1 MSYKVISYLKFLLKS
16 TNKHGVHSPFI
27 FDIIINCFNKKTD
40 VNDYN
45 QHLQYRKKLLRN
57 KDLIAVT
64 DFGAGSKIFKNNLRP
79 INKIAKYAGLSKK
92 RANLL
97 INLVSYFKPKTTF
110 EFGTSVGLATSAM
123 HLGNPKSKIITLEGC
138 PNTMNV
144 AENQFNQFDFDGIK
158 TIIGEFDSSLNM
170 LHLKSTLD
178 FVYFDG
184 NHQKEAT
191 LKYFEFCLQHINNN
205 SVFIFDDIHWSKNM
219 DEAWEEIKK
228 HPKVKVTIDT
238 YQWGIVFF
246 RKEQVKEH
254 FTIRV

>member
-1 MSYKVISYLKFLLKS
+1 MSYKAISYFIFLLKS
-16 TNKHGVHSPFI
+16 TNKHGIHSPFI
-27 FDIIINCFNKKTD
+27 FDIIVNSLNKKTLI
-40 VNDYN
+40 NDYN
-45 QHLQYRKKLLRN
+45 QHLKYRKKLLSN
-57 KDLIAVT
+57 KNSIDVT

-97 INLVSYFKPKTTF
+97 INLANYFKPKNIL

-123 HLGNPKSKIITLEGC
+123 HLGNPKAKIITLEGC

-144 AENQFNQFDFDGIK
+144 AKNQFKKFAFDSIK
-158 TIIGEFDSSLNM
+158 TITGEFDSSLNA

-205 SVFIFDDIHWSKNM
+205 SVFVFDDIHWSKNM
-219 DEAWEEIKK
+219 EEAWKEIKK
-228 HPKVKVTIDT
+228 HPKVKVTVDT

-254 FTIRV
+254 FIIRV